1 MLKLVIFDCDGV
13 MFDSREANRAYYN
26 HILAAFDCP
35 PMNEEELGYVHIHNV
50 FDSVAHIFR
59 KHSRVDMAQVNT
71 YRLELDYS
79 AFLQHM
85 MIAPDLKEFLQAI
98 TPQYHRAISTN
109 RTNTMD
115 MILDIFGLRDSFE
128 IVMTA
133 SNSPR
138 PKPAPDALH
147 IILKHFGLTVDEA
160 IFIGDS
166 TVDRDHCASVGMKL
180 IAFKNPQLEAAYHV
194 ESFMEILRL
203 PEFSEKRQERH

>member
-13 MFDSREANRAYYN
+13 MFDSREANRSYYN
-26 HILAAFDCP
+26 HILTAFDCP
-35 PMNEEELGYVHIHNV
+35 PMNEEELGYVHSHNV

-59 KHSRVDMAQVNT
+59 KHSRVDMAEVEK

-79 AFLQHM
+79 SFLQYM
-85 MIAPDLKEFLQAI
+85 TIAPDLKEFLRAV
-98 TPQYHRAISTN
+98 TPKYHRAISTN

-115 MILDIFGLRDSFE
+115 MVLDIFGLRDSFE

-133 SNSPR
+133 ANSPR

-166 TVDRDHCASVGMKL
+166 TVDRDHRASVGMKL
-180 IAFKNPQLEAAYHV
+180 IAFKNPQLEATYHV

-203 PEFSEKRQERH
+203 PEFAEKE

>member
-13 MFDSREANRAYYN
+13 MFDSREANRSYYN
-26 HILAAFDCP
+26 HILTAFDCP
-35 PMNEEELGYVHIHNV
+35 PMNEEELGYVHSHNV

-59 KHSRVDMAQVNT
+59 KHSRVSMPEVEK

-79 AFLQHM
+79 SFLQYM
-85 MIAPDLKEFLQAI
+85 TIAPDLKEFLRAV
-98 TPQYHRAISTN
+98 TPKYHRAVSTN

-115 MILDIFGLRDSFE
+115 MVLDIFGLRDSFE

-133 SNSPR
+133 ANSPR

-180 IAFKNPQLEAAYHV
+180 IAFKNPQLEATYHV

-203 PEFSEKRQERH
+203 PEFAEKE

>member
-13 MFDSREANRAYYN
+13 MFDSREANRSYYN
-26 HILAAFDCP
+26 HILAAFNCP

-50 FDSVAHIFR
+50 FDSIAHIFR
-59 KHSRVDMAQVNT
+59 NHSRVDMAEVDK
-71 YRLELDYS
+71 YRLELDYGT
-79 AFLQHM
+79 FLQHM

-98 TPQYHRAISTN
+98 TPKYHRAISTN

-115 MILDIFGLRDSFE
+115 MILDIFGLRSSFE

-133 SNSPR
+133 SSSPR

-180 IAFKNPQLEAAYHV
+180 IAFKNPGLEATYHV
-194 ESFMEILRL
+194 DTFMEILRL
-203 PEFSEKRQERH
+203 PEFLEKR

>member
-26 HILAAFDCP
+26 HILAAFECP

-50 FDSVAHIFR
+50 FDSVDHIFR
-59 KHSRVDMAQVNT
+59 NHSRVSMPEVDKFRQGV
-71 YRLELDYS
+71 DYS
-79 AFLQHM
+79 SFLRHM
-85 MIAPDLKEFLQAI
+85 TMEPDLKEFLEAI
-98 TPQYHRAISTN
+98 TPNYHRAISTN
-109 RTNTMD
+109 RVNTMD
-115 MILDIFGLRDSFE
+115 MILDIFELRSNFE

-194 ESFMEILRL
+194 ESFMEVLRL
-203 PEFSEKRQERH
+203 PVFD